1 MKIKGR
7 PARSLIA
14 YPLSER
20 RSVLQKFVTPKTGR
34 LELAE
39 FRTGTSAR
47 DIKDRMAWILDK
59 QYVDSPHSHSLRL
72 DVMSHQQLTDVYRL
86 RRVQG

>member
-1 MKIKGR
+1 MALSPAWSVLTDSPCAVKVFDVLYMKIKDR

-59 QYVDSPHSHSLRL
+59 Q
-72 DVMSHQQLTDVYRL
+72 
-86 RRVQG
+86 